1 MPFVAMTSN
10 FRHPIFLLLTA
21 RGIRRDDKLDSRLL
35 PILTLEDKGKPHQFY
50 CLTKDKFGRGNN
62 HNLIV
67 FLNTGPKDRS
77 ICFNALQPLVGIL
90 TDEWGEFVN
99 KRASRIAEK
108 VILPLLEKSPEVVE
122 DNLLKVL
129 DVGSGVGMVLSN
141 VVRCM
146 AASSPN
152 MPNIQARLLDRIAMD
167 PKVQFTSDQ
176 VMKHISSIE
185 YIKTDYKTWLDQ
197 FTAPYEESYNI
208 TFIYRLLHT
217 MSDFRILPEP
227 PPEDTGQVTKEYSDY
242 FRAAYYF
249 CGKHRLEKDGDR
261 VIYIPKRIFNLASL
275 ETASGKSIIE
285 KCVGMSTWTIVE
297 DLDLDPKSL
306 IEHLIRHNLYSN
318 MLVYDLSQAMQ
329 LRTNY
334 IYCLCNSKKHA
345 PEIGR
350 LIWPN

>member
-1 MPFVAMTSN
+1 
-10 FRHPIFLLLTA
+10 
-21 RGIRRDDKLDSRLL
+21 
-35 PILTLEDKGKPHQFY
+35 
-50 CLTKDKFGRGNN
+50 
-62 HNLIV
+62 
-67 FLNTGPKDRS
+67 
-77 ICFNALQPLVGIL
+77 
-90 TDEWGEFVN
+90 
-99 KRASRIAEK
+99 
-108 VILPLLEKSPEVVE
+108 
-122 DNLLKVL
+122 
-129 DVGSGVGMVLSN
+129 
-141 VVRCM
+141 
-146 AASSPN
+146 
-152 MPNIQARLLDRIAMD
+152 
-167 PKVQFTSDQ
+167 
-176 VMKHISSIE
+176 MKHISSIE